1 MDNETKGNWVVVFE
15 GSAAA
20 QNIKILNLDQI
31 RIVDQISH
39 DHVRLCFSE
48 TNAIELTGKS
58 AGQLARLLISRG
70 IDVNGI
76 AMPEFS
82 DISILDQWDQQS

>member
-1 MDNETKGNWVVVFE
+1 MDNETKGNWIVVFE
-15 GSAAA
+15 GSATK
-20 QNIKILNLDQI
+20 NIKILNLDQV

-48 TNAIELTGKS
+48 TNAIELTGNS

-82 DISILDQWDQQS
+82 DISILDQNEQ

>member
-1 MDNETKGNWVVVFE
+1 MDNETKGNWIVVFE
-15 GSAAA
+15 GSGAA
-20 QNIKILNLDQI
+20 QNIKIINLDQV

-39 DHVRLCFSE
+39 DHIRLCFSE
-48 TNAIELTGKS
+48 TNMIELSGKS
-58 AGQLARLLISRG
+58 AGQLARLVISRG

-82 DISILDQWDQQS
+82 DISILDQG

>member
-1 MDNETKGNWVVVFE
+1 MDNDTKGNWIVVFE

-20 QNIKILNLDQI
+20 QNIRIINLNQV
-31 RIVDQISH
+31 RMVDQISH

-82 DISILDQWDQQS
+82 DISILDQG

>member
-15 GSAAA
+15 GSAA
-20 QNIKILNLDQI
+20 QNIKIVNLDQV
-31 RIVDQISH
+31 RIVDQISN

-48 TNAIELTGKS
+48 TNAIELTGSS

-82 DISILDQWDQQS
+82 DISILDQTDQRS